1 MTTDSTLDPRELSL
15 CALDLHEHAHG
26 VGYREQ
32 QAMIMERLK
41 RVVPFDAGLLGG
53 GTIENGVPSGHDIW
67 LFQRPQAFMD
77 SWEEVKH
84 QDRVALE
91 AMRAPGT
98 TLNVDTEGPF
108 FDGVDL
114 VRDHCRRWNLAHALC
129 TALISQ
135 GLYWV
140 MSVYR
145 EQRERPF
152 SEAERLFVELLVPHV
167 FASARQAR
175 LGQLRRA
182 ARVSEAHGHS
192 AAIASSE
199 GLVVEAEPGLTEL
212 LRVEW
217 PAWVGPVL
225 PRDLWE
231 RIGSAPQTRVRQG
244 RLVVRADE
252 TEGVRLVHV
261 RRAVLAD
268 DLTARE
274 REIAEAFSLGE
285 THRDIGS
292 RLAIA
297 PSTVRRHLAN
307 IYEKL
312 GISSKVE
319 LERMLA
325 ASTSVE

>member
-1 MTTDSTLDPRELSL
+1 MTTDLALDPRELSR

-32 QAMIMERLK
+32 QAMIMERLQ

-53 GTIENGVPSGHDIW
+53 GTVENGVPSGHDVW
-67 LFQRPQAFMD
+67 LFQRPEAFME
-77 SWEEVKH
+77 SWEQVK
-84 QDRVALE
+84 QEDRVAVE
-91 AMRAPGT
+91 AMRVSGT
-98 TLNVDTEGPF
+98 TVNVDTEGPF
-108 FDGVDL
+108 FDGCDL
-114 VRDHCRRWNLAHALC
+114 VRSHCRTWKIAHTLC
-129 TALISQ
+129 TALRTES
-135 GLYWV
+135 LYWV

-145 EQRERPF
+145 EERERPF

-175 LGQLRRA
+175 LGQLRRL

-199 GLVVEAEPGLTEL
+199 GLVVEAEPGFTEL

-217 PAWVGPVL
+217 PGWIGPQL
-225 PRDLWE
+225 PSELWQHM
-231 RIGSAPQTRVRQG
+231 GSTPQARVRHG

-252 TEGVRLVHV
+252 TEGVHLVHV
-261 RRAVLAD
+261 RRSVLAD
-268 DLTARE
+268 ELTARE

-319 LERMLA
+319 LERMLS
-325 ASTSVE
+325 ASFPVD